1 MPSLSSGIKGQWK
14 GRGTGMIDKFR
25 SCQYFWD
32 NACPEEDLTD
42 EKWEEYEANKE
53 EFEIDQWKDRYDML
67 QELVGVRDER

>member
-1 MPSLSSGIKGQWK
+1 
-14 GRGTGMIDKFR
+14 MIDKFR

-42 EKWEEYEANKE
+42 EQWEEYEANKE
-53 EFEIDQWKDRYDML
+53 EFEIDQWKDRHDML